1 MLLYEGKEFRFVS
14 LYLLV
19 TVGFGAL
26 VIYPKEF
33 VFFKFRG
40 ANFLLPKSSHRCQ
53 NQPVL

>member
-26 VIYPKEF
+26 VIYQKEF